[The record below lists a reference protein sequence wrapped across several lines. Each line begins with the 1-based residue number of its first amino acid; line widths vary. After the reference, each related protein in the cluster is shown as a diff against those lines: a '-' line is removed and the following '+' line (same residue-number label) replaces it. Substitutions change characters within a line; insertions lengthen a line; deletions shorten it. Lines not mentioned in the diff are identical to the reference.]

1 MKKLICLVAI
11 LKEEEPFLD
20 EWILYH
26 KMIGI
31 DHFYL
36 YDDDPSFPLSQFLKP
51 HSDYV
56 TVINWH
62 DQDKLME
69 GRMNQTKA
77 YTHSVDNFAKNYKWV
92 TFIDADEF
100 IVLRQ
105 HENIKDFLSGFE
117 DYNAVSLNWHVF
129 GHNGH
134 YDDPQG
140 LITSSLTR
148 RMFLPS
154 ENIKTISRSEAIVK
168 IDTPHFCRLKPDSRV
183 DANKHRINTI
193 LYPGR
198 TDVAHINHY
207 QCRSFKNWMGRVKR
221 GDVNFNSG
229 NCPKEHSWRLMKE
242 KCLKHFVRTVALNKN
257 EYVDEYMVKYKT
269 LLEEAIKKIN
279 R

>member
-1 MKKLICLVAI
+1 MSKNVCLVAI

-31 DHFYL
+31 DHFFL
-36 YDDDPSFPLSQFLKP
+36 YDDDPAFPLTQFLKP
-51 HSDYV
+51 HSEYV
-56 TVINWH
+56 TIINWH
-62 DQDKLME
+62 NQDKLIE
-69 GRMNQTKA
+69 GKLNQTKA
-77 YTHSVDNFAKNYKWV
+77 YAHAVINFALNFKWV

-105 HENIKDFLSGFE
+105 HESISDFLSEFE

-134 YDDPQG
+134 YNNPKG

-148 RMFLPS
+148 RMFLPNQ
-154 ENIKTISRSEAIVK
+154 NIKTISRTEAISM
-168 IDTPHFCRLKPDSRV
+168 IDNPHFCRLKNDTRV
-183 DANKHRINTI
+183 DGNKHPITKN

-207 QCRSFKNWMGRVKR
+207 QCRSFRNWMGRAKR
-221 GDVNFNSG
+221 GDVNFNAE
-229 NCPKEHSWRLMKE
+229 NCPKEQSWRLTE
-242 KCLKHFVRTVALNKN
+242 ESCLRQFVTTVALNKN
-257 EYVDEYMVKYKT
+257 EYVDEYMLKYKIQ
-269 LLEEAIKKIN
+269 LEDAIKKII